1 MLEKEVE
8 AYLRWAVE
16 RKGGKTYKFTSP
28 SHKGVADR
36 VVCFA
41 DGATWFVEVKTTGG
55 KLSELQKQFAADMT
69 RLNQN
74 YICVWTKEGIEEWL
88 KF

>member
-8 AYLRWAVE
+8 MYLKWAVE
-16 RKGGKTYKFTSP
+16 RKGGKSYKFTSP

-36 VVCFA
+36 IVCFA
-41 DGATWFVEVKTTGG
+41 DGTVWFVEVKTTGG
-55 KLSELQKQFAADMT
+55 RLSELQRQFAEDMK
-69 RLNQN
+69 RLNQK

-88 KF
+88 A

>member
-1 MLEKEVE
+1 MLEKEIE
-8 AYLRWAVE
+8 HYLKWVVE

-36 VVCFA
+36 IVCFP
-41 DGATWFVEVKTTGG
+41 DGTTWFVEVKTTGG

-88 KF
+88 R